1 MKRLLL
7 PLLAALALPVSVNAK
22 ESFNYESICTLT
34 SEYNSNYTIEIYHDA
49 IKKLGILYYEDE
61 PKFSLTFDYSNGY
74 GRPFFLIEKFNTE
87 YNSFHKDYYPVTR
100 IETDVWRY
108 YRSGSYISFFGD
120 IPLREYMARSEKEQK
135 KVKGNARIL
144 LMDLPNAFYYLW
156 RYQEERNQ
164 FLALRD
170 GEWERVAKNFWEKDK
185 KNCTDNL
192 YKFL

>member
-1 MKRLLL
+1 
-7 PLLAALALPVSVNAK
+7 
-22 ESFNYESICTLT
+22 
-34 SEYNSNYTIEIYHDA
+34 
-49 IKKLGILYYEDE
+49 
-61 PKFSLTFDYSNGY
+61 
-74 GRPFFLIEKFNTE
+74 
-87 YNSFHKDYYPVTR
+87 
-100 IETDVWRY
+100 
-108 YRSGSYISFFGD
+108 
-120 IPLREYMARSEKEQK
+120 MARSEKEQK